1 MHDLNSSGSDARG
14 TDAAGV
20 HWIRIV
26 SRQIRHFTVST
37 SVTWAS
43 TCAGMHVSFVTSK
56 RWCQQ
61 QQLCSNSI
69 ILFRARGVRSIFLSS
84 QTSHFIIMSDL
95 ESTVRPP
102 FFGSSSSSPVVT
114 LDPFD
119 HHRGYDN
126 GEDPID
132 SLSVVS
138 IDGPPSM
145 TDDATAAAIL
155 ERHVGAAAH
164 GGDEDDEDD
173 DVDGAILSWMAST
186 DFGGDGAES
195 HNAFAAIGGG
205 GGDDDQRANI
215 EAPQENDVRFGRGR
229 TYSIILIV

>member
-1 MHDLNSSGSDARG
+1 
-14 TDAAGV
+14 
-20 HWIRIV
+20 
-26 SRQIRHFTVST
+26 
-37 SVTWAS
+37 
-43 TCAGMHVSFVTSK
+43 MHVSSVTSNDGVNSNK
-56 RWCQQ
+56 
-61 QQLCSNSI
+61 CSNSI

-102 FFGSSSSSPVVT
+102 FFGSSSSSSPVGT

-119 HHRGYDN
+119 HRSGYDN

-145 TDDATAAAIL
+145 TDDATAAAGF

-164 GGDEDDEDD
+164 GGDGDDEDD
-173 DVDGAILSWMAST
+173 DVDGEILSWMAST

-195 HNAFAAIGGG
+195 HNALAGARDGG
-205 GGDDDQRANI
+205 GGDDDQRSNI
-215 EAPQENDVRFGRGR
+215 ETPQENDVRFGRGR
-229 TYSIILIV
+229 TYSTILIV